1 MIFSDEKEL
10 WFSEQDTLA
19 HLLAN
24 KSQSDIFDILDNYKS
39 ILVKVGK
46 PKYTVAQRLIQI
58 STIPLMP
65 ILLILM
71 LVKWV
76 LTGDK
81 YLNSWLNKV
90 GLTSER
96 TDKYFM

>member
-24 KSQSDIFDILDNYKS
+24 KSHEEVFEVLDNYKS

-46 PKYTVAQRLIQI
+46 TKYTAAQRLIQI
-58 STIPLMP
+58 LTIPLMP
-65 ILLILM
+65 ILVILM
-71 LVKWV
+71 FVKWV
-76 LTGDK
+76 FTGDK
-81 YLNSWLNKV
+81 YLNSWLNRI

>member
-10 WFSEQDTLA
+10 WASEQETLA
-19 HLLAN
+19 YLLAN
-24 KSQSDIFDILDNYKS
+24 KSQSDIFDILNDYKS

-46 PKYTVAQRLIQI
+46 PKYTAAQRLIQI
-58 STIPLMP
+58 LTVPLMP

-71 LVKWV
+71 FVKWV

-81 YLNSWLNKV
+81 YLNSWLNRI

>member
-19 HLLAN
+19 YLLAN
-24 KSQSDIFDILDNYKS
+24 KSQEEVFETLDNYKS
-39 ILVKVGK
+39 ILVKVDK
-46 PKYTVAQRLIQI
+46 TKYTAAQRLIQI
-58 STIPLMP
+58 LTIPLMP
-65 ILLILM
+65 ILVIM
-71 LVKWV
+71 MFVKWV
-76 LTGDK
+76 FTGDK
-81 YLNSWLNKV
+81 YLNSWLNRI

>member
-1 MIFSDEKEL
+1 MIFSDEKDL

-24 KSQSDIFDILDNYKS
+24 KSQSDVFDILNDYKS

-46 PKYTVAQRLIQI
+46 PKYTASQRLIQVL
-58 STIPLMP
+58 TIPLMP
-65 ILLILM
+65 ILVILM
-71 LVKWV
+71 FVKWV

-81 YLNSWLNKV
+81 YLNSWLNRI
-90 GLTSER
+90 GLTSAR